1 MFFCDEE
8 GAPSVVKYTIA
19 VRVEN
24 RNAPIK
30 VFFKMREAG
39 EYGNV
44 EIPEES
50 FLLSLLWFPRGFV
63 DGTVASAPMSL
74 GFGGLGEAYCEL
86 LSATVNGSKN
96 SPDSHMAPTLQ

>member
-24 RNAPIK
+24 RNTEEE
-30 VFFKMREAG
+30 VSKMPEVC
-39 EYGNV
+39 EYGKV
-44 EIPEES
+44 KLPEES

-63 DGTVASAPMSL
+63 VGTVAL
-74 GFGGLGEAYCEL
+74 R
-86 LSATVNGSKN
+86 N
-96 SPDSHMAPTLQ
+96 

>member
-1 MFFCDEE
+1 M
-8 GAPSVVKYTIA
+8 KYTIA
-19 VRVEN
+19 VRAEN

-30 VFFKMREAG
+30 VFFKMRGAG

-74 GFGGLGEAYCEL
+74 GFGGLGRLTVSCFPPPSMEAR
-86 LSATVNGSKN
+86 TPGS
-96 SPDSHMAPTLQ
+96 PT